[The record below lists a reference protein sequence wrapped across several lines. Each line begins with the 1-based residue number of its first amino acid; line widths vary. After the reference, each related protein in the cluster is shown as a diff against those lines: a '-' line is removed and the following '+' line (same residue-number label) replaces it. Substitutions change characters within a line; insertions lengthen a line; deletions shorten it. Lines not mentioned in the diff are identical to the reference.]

1 MFRSPTANIFLSLS
15 LSLWSPPP
23 PPPPCV
29 GGTSTWYRGEI
40 LLENGQYPHNSSYE
54 APCLPWGAT
63 REVDEGILVVE
74 SWLMSATEYI
84 ASDNKPLRPG
94 VHVDGRSDVARP
106 YQSAGHANLKS
117 NNLCL
122 FNYVKC
128 KHCYIP
134 FVFVALGA
142 VARVNQVIPYILA
155 E

>member
-1 MFRSPTANIFLSLS
+1 M
-15 LSLWSPPP
+15 
-23 PPPPCV
+23 CV
-29 GGTSTWYRGEI
+29 GEPHCGTGVNI

-54 APCLPWGAT
+54 APCLPWCAT

-74 SWLMSATEYI
+74 SWLTSATEYI
-84 ASDNKPLRPG
+84 AIDNTPLQPG
-94 VHVDGRSDVARP
+94 VHVDGRSGMARP
-106 YQSAGHANLKS
+106 DQSAGHTNLNS

-134 FVFVALGA
+134 FVFLALGA
-142 VARVNQVIPYILA
+142 VARVNQVIPYILP